1 VSRKALLALSLI
13 LVATLT
19 SVAQTVPDKVVKP
32 DPQAIAAAAQ
42 WLAIVDSGRYAQS
55 YWALTA
61 RIRAGGQTGEQEW
74 VSFLKAR
81 RAPLGRPI
89 SRALYRARFNTTIP
103 VGPDGRYEF
112 LDYKTKFQRKAQGL
126 EIVTLTKETGQWEM
140 SGYHFK

>member
-1 VSRKALLALSLI
+1 VNVSLCTQQALLALSLT

-32 DPQAIAAAAQ
+32 DPQAIAPAAQ

-55 YWALTA
+55 YRALTA

-74 VSFLKAR
+74 VSFFKA
-81 RAPLGRPI
+81 
-89 SRALYRARFNTTIP
+89 
-103 VGPDGRYEF
+103 

-126 EIVTLTKETGQWEM
+126 EIVTLTKETGQWEV